1 MTIQLKRN
9 PLSIFIL
16 LILILSFT
24 CKGRL
29 QETKTSTKVCS
40 FNIRYDNPGD
50 GFNRW
55 ENRRENIVA
64 FLAIEK
70 PDIIGFQEV
79 LASQLEYLEEGLSGY
94 SRVGVGRED
103 GFNKGEFTPILYQKD
118 RYTLLDSGNF
128 WLSETPEAPSLGWD
142 AMIKRICTYAIL
154 KDNESEEEIHL
165 YNTHFSHVGAEA
177 RLRSAALIMD
187 SISVK
192 SRDKKVILTGDFNT
206 EPGTPPYT
214 RIIESGLS
222 DSYYDSDLRLGP
234 VGTFNG
240 FNLTGSFDR
249 RIDFIFHRGF
259 IVEYYVANSLAID
272 NQYLSDHFP
281 VIALMN

>member
-1 MTIQLKRN
+1 MSTLIKKIPVLLFVLL
-9 PLSIFIL
+9 P
-16 LILILSFT
+16 LILGYA
-24 CKGRL
+24 CNEKP
-29 QETKTSTKVCS
+29 QETKTNIKVCS
-40 FNIRYDNPGD
+40 FNIRFDNPGD

-55 ENRRENIVA
+55 ENRRENVVA

-103 GFNKGEFTPILYQKD
+103 GVNKGEFTPILYQND
-118 RYTLLDSGNF
+118 RYALLDSGNF
-128 WLSETPEAPSLGWD
+128 WLSETPEVPSLGWD
-142 AMIKRICTYAIL
+142 AMIRRICTYVIL
-154 KDNESEEEIHL
+154 KDNESEEEIHV
-165 YNTHFSHVGAEA
+165 YNTHFSHVGTEA
-177 RLRSAALIMD
+177 RLKSAALIMD
-187 SISVK
+187 RIAVK
-192 SRDKKVILTGDFNT
+192 SRDKRVILTGDFNT
-206 EPGTPPYT
+206 EPESPPYNK
-214 RIIESGLS
+214 IIESGLS
-222 DSYYDSDLRLGP
+222 DSYDSDLRLGP
-234 VGTFNG
+234 AGTFNG

-259 IVEYYVANSLAID
+259 TVEYYVANSIAID